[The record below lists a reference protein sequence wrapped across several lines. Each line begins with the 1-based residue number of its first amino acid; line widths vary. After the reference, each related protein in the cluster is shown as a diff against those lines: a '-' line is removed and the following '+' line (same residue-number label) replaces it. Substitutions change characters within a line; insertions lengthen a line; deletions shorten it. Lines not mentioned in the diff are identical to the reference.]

1 MNWELWQWI
10 VVAVAAVLVGV
21 AKTGIAGLGVLFVA
35 IFTCV
40 LPAKLASG
48 FVLPLLIF
56 GDLVAVWSYRG
67 HAQWRHLWRLFPWT
81 AAGVALGYLAMGRID
96 DRQAQILV
104 GSIICAM
111 VALHLGRRWQAARR
125 SAEAPVQEWQGWFAP
140 MIGVLAG
147 FTTLVANA
155 AGPLMA
161 IYLLAMKSP
170 KLEYVGT
177 NAVFFL
183 LLNLFKVPFM
193 VHLGLITPESF
204 SINLALLPTVLLGAW
219 LGGKIL
225 TRIDQ
230 KRFEQLAL
238 GLSALA
244 GIKLLF

>member
-1 MNWELWQWI
+1 
-10 VVAVAAVLVGV
+10 
-21 AKTGIAGLGVLFVA
+21 
-35 IFTCV
+35 
-40 LPAKLASG
+40 
-48 FVLPLLIF
+48 
-56 GDLVAVWSYRG
+56 
-67 HAQWRHLWRLFPWT
+67 
-81 AAGVALGYLAMGRID
+81 
-96 DRQAQILV
+96 
-104 GSIICAM
+104 
-111 VALHLGRRWQAARR
+111 
-125 SAEAPVQEWQGWFAP
+125 
-140 MIGVLAG
+140 
-147 FTTLVANA
+147 
-155 AGPLMA
+155 
-161 IYLLAMKSP
+161 MKSP

-238 GLSALA
+238 GLSLLA